1 MAFMRK
7 LANKL
12 NDLAKKND
20 EVQNFLESIPEW
32 SEFNTNILNPINLIE
47 SQPLGSDPRKKE
59 VPCGDDYFD
68 LIYKIKDARSG
79 FQNKSKKS

>member
-1 MAFMRK
+1 MGTGQKVNRGFMAFMRK

-32 SEFNTNILNPINLIE
+32 TEFNAKILSAINLIE
-47 SQPLGSDPRKKE
+47 S
-59 VPCGDDYFD
+59 
-68 LIYKIKDARSG
+68 
-79 FQNKSKKS
+79 